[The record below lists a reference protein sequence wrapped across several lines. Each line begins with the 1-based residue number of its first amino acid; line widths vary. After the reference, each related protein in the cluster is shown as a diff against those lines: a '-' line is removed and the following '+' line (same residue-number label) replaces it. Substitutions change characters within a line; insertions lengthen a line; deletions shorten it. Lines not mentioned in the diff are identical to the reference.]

1 MYNKE
6 IPGQIS
12 TADLKALEFLA
23 QTVPKYGIIIELGSL
38 FGKSSWCLAKSCD
51 PTVTVHCVDNWQY
64 IIHSKQKNLNG
75 KEITKELHIEY
86 TNDCHNIVR
95 HKTQIQN
102 FTKQWSKVGCTDAAA
117 RRRADGQPTGY
128 GGRVDLIFIDAI
140 HELKNDF
147 KNCLREWKNRS
158 LKSHGI
164 ISGHDYNGDF
174 PEKDIWIEELAEEF
188 SQQIITFNL
197 NSSPPRSSTPK
208 KSSLMWYFKN
218 VLL

>member
-102 FTKQWSKVGCTDAAA
+102 FTKQWS
-117 RRRADGQPTGY
+117 

-197 NSSPPRSSTPK
+197 NSSPPRSSTPEE
-208 KSSLMWYFKN
+208 SSLMWYFKN

>member
-12 TADLKALEFLA
+12 IADLKALEFLA

-102 FTKQWSKVGCTDAAA
+102 FTKQWS
-117 RRRADGQPTGY
+117 

-164 ISGHDYNGDF
+164 ISGHDYNGEF

-197 NSSPPRSSTPK
+197 NSSPPRSSTPEE
-208 KSSLMWYFKN
+208 SSLMWYFKN

>member
-75 KEITKELHIEY
+75 KAITKELHIEY

-102 FTKQWSKVGCTDAAA
+102 FTKQWS
-117 RRRADGQPTGY
+117 

-164 ISGHDYNGDF
+164 ISGHDYNGEF

-197 NSSPPRSSTPK
+197 NSSPPRSSTPEE
-208 KSSLMWYFKN
+208 SSLMWYFKN

>member
-75 KEITKELHIEY
+75 KEITKELHIKY

-102 FTKQWSKVGCTDAAA
+102 FTKQWS
-117 RRRADGQPTGY
+117 

-164 ISGHDYNGDF
+164 ISGHDYNGEF

-197 NSSPPRSSTPK
+197 NSSPPRSSTPEE
-208 KSSLMWYFKN
+208 SSLMWYFKN

>member
-64 IIHSKQKNLNG
+64 IIHSKQENLNG
-75 KEITKELHIEY
+75 KEITKELHIKY

-164 ISGHDYNGDF
+164 ISGHDYNGEI

-197 NSSPPRSSTPK
+197 NSSPPRSSTPEE
-208 KSSLMWYFKN
+208 SSLMWYFKN

>member
-64 IIHSKQKNLNG
+64 IIHSKQENLNG

-102 FTKQWSKVGCTDAAA
+102 FTKQWS
-117 RRRADGQPTGY
+117 

-164 ISGHDYNGDF
+164 ISGHDYNGEF

-197 NSSPPRSSTPK
+197 NSSPPRSSTPEE
-208 KSSLMWYFKN
+208 SSLMWYFKN

>member
-12 TADLKALEFLA
+12 IADLKALEFLA

-64 IIHSKQKNLNG
+64 IIHSKQENLNG
-75 KEITKELHIEY
+75 KEITKELHIKY

-102 FTKQWSKVGCTDAAA
+102 FTKQWS
-117 RRRADGQPTGY
+117 

-164 ISGHDYNGDF
+164 ISGHDYNGEF

-197 NSSPPRSSTPK
+197 NSSPPRSSTPEE
-208 KSSLMWYFKN
+208 SSLMWYFKN

>member
-102 FTKQWSKVGCTDAAA
+102 FTKQWS
-117 RRRADGQPTGY
+117 

-164 ISGHDYNGDF
+164 ISGHDYNGEF

-197 NSSPPRSSTPK
+197 NSSPPRSSTPEE
-208 KSSLMWYFKN
+208 SSLMWYFKN

>member
-51 PTVTVHCVDNWQY
+51 PTVTVHCVDNWQN
-64 IIHSKQKNLNG
+64 IIHSKQENLNG
-75 KEITKELHIEY
+75 KEITKELHIKY

-102 FTKQWSKVGCTDAAA
+102 FTKQWS
-117 RRRADGQPTGY
+117 

-164 ISGHDYNGDF
+164 ISGHDYNGEF

-197 NSSPPRSSTPK
+197 NSSPPRSSTPEE
-208 KSSLMWYFKN
+208 SSLMWYFKN